1 LSYPG
6 HSVIVLVITALP
18 RHRSDADRPVPGQ
31 LNLDEVPPHAVE
43 QEQGVAMTTTAS
55 DNNRPP
61 AVYSA
66 AVDKG
71 LRPGTLGLLSSVV
84 IGVASAAPAY
94 SLAATLG
101 LVVIAVGLQSPVI
114 VVLAFVPMLFIAIGY
129 KELNEADPD
138 CGTTFTW
145 CTRAF
150 GPYVGWMGG
159 WGIVVADVLVMAS
172 LAQVAGQYTFLLFNA
187 RGIGTDPTSGW
198 VLLVGVAFMV
208 LMTYLCVRGLEISA
222 AVQRVLLTIE
232 FVMLVIF
239 AVVALVRVATGNAP
253 PGSLTPSVSWFNPFA
268 LDSFGTLV
276 TGVLLMIFIYWGWDS
291 TVSVNE
297 ETADK
302 ERTPGKAAVLSTIL
316 LVAVYVLVTVAAQSF
331 AGVGTDGVGLANPDN
346 VGDVVGSVGA
356 AVFGAGALG
365 SVLSHLLLL
374 MVLTSAAASTQT
386 TILPTARTTLSMAV
400 YKALPA
406 SFARM
411 HPRFL
416 TPTVSTI
423 GMGLVS
429 VVVYVAFNFLSCG
442 NLVYDAVS
450 AIGIAIGFYYGLT
463 GFACA
468 WLFRRTLGTSV
479 RNLFQRGVFPFLGG
493 VILFFA
499 VGWTAVK
506 VWAPDAGYT
515 SWTLPF
521 APHWQIGGVF
531 LLGVGSM
538 VLGLPLL
545 VGMRLHNPEFFRGGP
560 PGKGLPTRSTEVLAR
575 S

>member
-1 LSYPG
+1 
-6 HSVIVLVITALP
+6 
-18 RHRSDADRPVPGQ
+18 
-31 LNLDEVPPHAVE
+31 
-43 QEQGVAMTTTAS
+43 MTTTAS

-61 AVYSA
+61 AVSSA

-302 ERTPGKAAVLSTIL
+302 ERTPGKAAVL
-316 LVAVYVLVTVAAQSF
+316 
-331 AGVGTDGVGLANPDN
+331 
-346 VGDVVGSVGA
+346 
-356 AVFGAGALG
+356 
-365 SVLSHLLLL
+365 
-374 MVLTSAAASTQT
+374 
-386 TILPTARTTLSMAV
+386 
-400 YKALPA
+400 
-406 SFARM
+406 
-411 HPRFL
+411 
-416 TPTVSTI
+416 
-423 GMGLVS
+423 
-429 VVVYVAFNFLSCG
+429 
-442 NLVYDAVS
+442 
-450 AIGIAIGFYYGLT
+450 
-463 GFACA
+463 
-468 WLFRRTLGTSV
+468 
-479 RNLFQRGVFPFLGG
+479 
-493 VILFFA
+493 
-499 VGWTAVK
+499 
-506 VWAPDAGYT
+506 
-515 SWTLPF
+515 
-521 APHWQIGGVF
+521 
-531 LLGVGSM
+531 
-538 VLGLPLL
+538 
-545 VGMRLHNPEFFRGGP
+545 
-560 PGKGLPTRSTEVLAR
+560 
-575 S
+575 